1 MCLLSFP
8 ADEALMDKLID
19 QLNQRQFWL
28 EAEVLEKLFYKNKNQ
43 HRTTVH
49 FRKMV
54 EVSVFFCLNV
64 RLESL

>member
-1 MCLLSFP
+1 
-8 ADEALMDKLID
+8 MDKLID

-54 EVSVFFCLNV
+54 EVSVFFCLKNV
-64 RLESL
+64 LLESL